1 MIAVLAFQTP
11 DGVPTWRRRLLY
23 SPLAR
28 IVLFVLLFAAI
39 GFAVHLLRLVLGWT
53 GKDVPRAQGL
63 TGGFLQLVLPALL
76 AYWVLVRLVERR
88 RPRELATP
96 TVPRDIALGVI
107 AGTGYISAVV
117 AILWLLGA
125 YAIADTRSSIEFAG
139 ALLIT
144 GVGAAVAE
152 EIIFRG
158 VLFRIVEEGLGTWAA
173 LLASALLFGLAHINN
188 PGATLW
194 SSAAIAI
201 EAGLLLGMVFQVTRS
216 LPLCMALHASW
227 NFTQGTV
234 YGSAVSGIAM
244 KNTWLVPRI
253 TGPDWLTGG
262 PFGLEA
268 SAVATGIGLLAS
280 VLLLRHA
287 LRRGTLVRWR
297 PGRAVAPANPAQM
310 ADHGVAATASA
321 SPPC

>member
-1 MIAVLAFQTP
+1 
-11 DGVPTWRRRLLY
+11 
-23 SPLAR
+23 LAR
-28 IVLFVLLFAAI
+28 IVLFALLMAAI
-39 GFAVHLLRLVLGWT
+39 GFALHWLRVLLGWT

-76 AYWVLVRLVERR
+76 AYWVLVRWVERR

-96 TVPRDIALGVI
+96 TVPRDVAIGLL
-107 AGTGYISAVV
+107 AGTGYITAVV
-117 AILWLLGA
+117 AVLWLLGA
-125 YAIADTRSSIEFAG
+125 YAIVDSRSGIQFAG

-144 GVGAAVAE
+144 GIGAGVAE

-173 LLASALLFGLAHINN
+173 LLASALLFGLAHIFN

-244 KNTWLVPRI
+244 KNTWLVPRM
-253 TGPDWLTGG
+253 TGPEWLTGG

-268 SAVATGIGLLAS
+268 SAVATGLGLLAA
-280 VLLLRHA
+280 VLLLLYA
-287 LRRGTLVRWR
+287 SRRGTLVGWW
-297 PGRAVAPANPAQM
+297 PGRRAVAPAKPAQM
-310 ADHGVAATASA
+310 ADHGVAATATA
-321 SPPC
+321 APPC